1 MTNKDDIT
9 REDIEQ
15 VRLSFQRCKTHAEFS
30 DIFYDHLA
38 QQSSEIGP
46 MFAATDMVKQN
57 ELLRV
62 GIESLVDFS
71 AGDADVEVEIRRL
84 GVLHDRKHHATRPE
98 LYPLWVNALV
108 ATIGE
113 TDSEVTPEITAAWR
127 RVVAPGIALIG
138 SYY

>member
-1 MTNKDDIT
+1 
-9 REDIEQ
+9 
-15 VRLSFQRCKTHAEFS
+15 
-30 DIFYDHLA
+30 
-38 QQSSEIGP
+38 

-57 ELLRV
+57 ELLQV
-62 GIESLVDFS
+62 GIESLIDFS
-71 AGDADVEVEIRRL
+71 AGDANVEVEIRRL
-84 GVLHDRKHHATRPE
+84 GVLHDRQHHATRPE

-113 TDSEVTPEITAAWR
+113 TDSDVTPEITAAWQ